1 VAETLKKIVGFD
13 LPSYSPLFLSV
24 LSFHILFGIAC
35 VLLGIVAMLSKKR
48 RGEHPKFGTAYYWFL
63 ALLFASAMVLAVMRW
78 SEDYPLIIL
87 GALSFLAA
95 TVGRIARRQLWRRWI
110 DFHVTGMGLSYIL
123 MLTAFYVDNGKN
135 LPVWRD
141 LPYLAYWVLPG
152 AVGIP
157 LIVSALIR
165 WHRQL
170 GGNTSLAVSQT
181 RSGVTDMSAKC
192 LEAESSDCSKV

>member
-1 VAETLKKIVGFD
+1 
-13 LPSYSPLFLSV
+13 
-24 LSFHILFGIAC
+24 
-35 VLLGIVAMLSKKR
+35 
-48 RGEHPKFGTAYYWFL
+48 
-63 ALLFASAMVLAVMRW
+63 MRW
-78 SEDYPLIIL
+78 SEDYHLFIL

-95 TVGRIARRQLWRRWI
+95 SVGRIARRQLWWRWV
-110 DFHVTGMGLSYIL
+110 DFHVTGMGLSYVL

-157 LIVSALIR
+157 LIVNALTR

-170 GGNTSLAVSQT
+170 GETSPWQSRKPVMTS
-181 RSGVTDMSAKC
+181 RP
-192 LEAESSDCSKV
+192 